1 MLKLKMAPFAPDSLK
16 RQQRRLFE
24 FSRAFTIGLQLD
36 YVFWKREKNLVKLQ
50 YVKTFSVTADREN
63 FSYWRIGERL
73 LAGPVESWRSYCS
86 LFDINF
92 MSYKNCLT

>member
-36 YVFWKREKNLVKLQ
+36 YYSENAKKKSREIAIRQNI
-50 YVKTFSVTADREN
+50 FGD
-63 FSYWRIGERL
+63 G
-73 LAGPVESWRSYCS
+73 
-86 LFDINF
+86 
-92 MSYKNCLT
+92 